1 MGLCVVQREILPA
14 RSSGRGACLVKAT
27 AFPLTR
33 APTGGS
39 VPPRTAGAQG
49 NLFFGGVAHKT
60 NPETKTLGVGGI
72 VGGLV
77 GQFRTNRG
85 KI

>member
-1 MGLCVVQREILPA
+1 MPTLILGEIPPA
-14 RSSGRGACLVKAT
+14 RSSGRGACKFKTTVFL
-27 AFPLTR
+27 LTR

-72 VGGLV
+72 GVGLV
-77 GQFRTNRG
+77 GQFWTNKG